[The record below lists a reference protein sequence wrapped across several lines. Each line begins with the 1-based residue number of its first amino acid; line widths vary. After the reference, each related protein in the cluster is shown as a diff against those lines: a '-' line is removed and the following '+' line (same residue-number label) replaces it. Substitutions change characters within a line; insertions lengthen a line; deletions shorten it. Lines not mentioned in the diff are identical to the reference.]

1 MRILIAGIGNIFFGD
16 DAFGVEVVRELLQRE
31 LPPEVRADD
40 FGIRSYDL
48 AYAMMDGYDA
58 TILIDATQ
66 RGKAPGTLYLIEPEP
81 GDVSALEFS
90 LPDAHSMDAVAVLR
104 MVKNLG
110 GEPSKLLYLV
120 GCEPANLEPDD
131 CQFGLSEIVQNAIPA
146 AVEMVETL
154 LRDLLRDHASAA
166 VPAKGGE
173 EHVMLQ

>member
-16 DAFGVEVVRELLQRE
+16 DAFGVEVVRELMQRE
-31 LPPEVRADD
+31 LPPGVRVDD
-40 FGIRSYDL
+40 FGIRGYDL

-66 RGKAPGTLYLIEPEP
+66 RGKAPGTVYLIEPEP
-81 GDVSALEFS
+81 GEAAALEYS
-90 LPDAHSMDAVAVLR
+90 LPDGHSMDPVAVLR

-110 GEPSKLLYLV
+110 GEPSRLLYLI
-120 GCEPANLEPDD
+120 GCEPGNLEPDD
-131 CQFGLSEIVQNAIPA
+131 CQFGLSEIVQNAIPQ

-154 LRDLLRDHASAA
+154 VRDLLRDQAIP
-166 VPAKGGE
+166 VKGGE